1 MIDTIMDTDT
11 NQQINEFSKGM
22 VADISDALLTTSQ
35 YRMAKNLRYVTD
47 NEENTGEL
55 HMIEGGRGAGDLP
68 QGDRIIAS
76 TQIRN
81 IGVIVTKK
89 LVDAV
94 EYWRI
99 LRFDNPYENYI
110 GEKDF
115 RPIQEFKLVFQSNTP
130 LGENLSLVTRYEDD
144 ENIKLYMTDGEHQ
157 LMVFNLAKFHEQDG
171 GDLDDINSVVAYP
184 SVLFKKPVFCG
195 LINGTLR
202 AGLIEYSYQFYTKYG
217 HQSQIS
223 PSTKLI
229 PLYRGPLNLQ
239 NTTYVDGYEQ
249 ELITDKGIR
258 IRIDKPADI
267 ESGSFT
273 HIKVFR
279 ITYIENGQLPMIEVI
294 HDRKME
300 WDNNDRIYID
310 DTGQKALEVF
320 SLEEYNSMTGIHI
333 IPKVIES
340 KGDCLFASNI
350 REQEDFVDEEIKDW
364 DAHVNVTYELVTQSG
379 LVGDITSEKKITL
392 EGVDD
397 TDAISFD
404 SISLTNGDTIS
415 FADYVDTAAV
425 SNVPNYKNPAV
436 SYALKSLKR
445 DEKYRYG
452 IILYDKD
459 GNASPVK
466 HIADI
471 DTPTIADDSPYV
483 VDDNKLIARP
493 MGVKFTVS
501 NIPEAVVAYEIVRCG
516 RTINDIKNI
525 SQGVISRPIKRLS
538 DSRRAPH
545 AYTPSGFL
553 TTNAVWSGM
562 YVYGSQK
569 DDDNNYGYQAT
580 NFSIAAQDQEYA
592 APGENNF
599 SLFQFVSPEVC
610 YTKDTFQDMINNRDL
625 KLVPEIRLNPSYTL
639 FDNKYIFSEFPW
651 ALDLD
656 LENLDLSVYTNT
668 IYTGPNFIN
677 DSIEDTGNT
686 YLNKWLMLSNDNRTA
701 IPICMMY
708 GLFLMNNATT
718 IQYYSEFEDDRP
730 SHGNDT
736 FSQNFKDRYANNY
749 TYIKLYH
756 AEQNDLSQDIQ
767 IEDIKMAEDMRWSD
781 FASSTVNNGKPVYSI
796 TYSDTLTQVGNDNY
810 CNYVVGG
817 MYGVPYK
824 GGNNHI
830 AWEFQETVD
839 DDNHNYINDGDSIMG
854 TVVGPGGRCA
864 VLSLSSDHSL
874 IPLTP
879 PPAVNDTRCL
889 ETYLCN
895 LQQNVIPYGGDT
907 DTAIAASSYNSYGD
921 YFVKEG
927 DEQISYVFDGDCF
940 IQPFEYISQHKCYTS
955 QISDLRTACIAYS
968 IPVETNINL
977 AYTYGYELSKNM
989 SRSSGDIT
997 NLQIEADNVFNKFTQ
1012 SRDLY
1017 LYNSVYSVN
1026 NNVEIHAAELDEDNK
1041 DELSTDYRTY
1051 HSNKKENNE
1060 RIDSWLKFMPA
1071 SYLDVDTRY
1080 GGITGLRKFHNDLI
1094 FWQEEATG
1102 KFSVEERTTLTDES
1116 NMPLILGSG
1125 GVLSRYDYL
1134 ATSNG
1139 MHKDEF
1145 CDAQSDSTL
1154 YWWDHNKHELLAY
1167 GGGLEVVPFSK
1178 TKLIQNMLNDSF
1190 NKKQLSDKPK
1200 LAFDKR
1206 YNELL
1211 AHVDQDRTIV
1221 YSEVQQAFQSVYD
1234 IKLSYAIQF
1243 ADRLYLTNNSTVYEW
1258 NQIDGAP
1265 KGFRN
1270 ELYPYLKYIVN
1281 QNSTYTKV
1289 FDNQEFGG
1297 RIYGGDDLDMIDLT
1311 FTTPLKQESHLNG
1324 REINNREYNFRY
1336 AIPRHEDSPY
1346 GDRMRGKTMQCEL
1359 ESNSNDYDFSLQWI
1373 KTKFRI
1379 SWS

>member
-1 MIDTIMDTDT
+1 MDTDT

-22 VADISDALLTTSQ
+22 VADISDALLGVDQ

-55 HMIEGGRGAGDLP
+55 HMIEGSRGAGDLP

-115 RPIQEFKLVFQSNTP
+115 RPIEEFKLVFQSNTP

-249 ELITDKGIR
+249 EIITDKGIR
-258 IRIDKPADI
+258 IRIDKPVDI

-300 WDNNDRIYID
+300 WDDNNQIYID

-350 REQEDFVDEEIKDW
+350 REQEVFVDEEIKDW
-364 DAHVNVTYELVTQSG
+364 DAHANVTYELVTQLG
-379 LVGDITSEKKITL
+379 IIGDITSEKKITL

-397 TDAISFD
+397 TISFD

-415 FADYVDTAAV
+415 FADYVDTETV

-436 SYALKSLKR
+436 SYTLKSLKR

-471 DTPTIADDSPYV
+471 DTPTIADNSPYV
-483 VDDNKLIARP
+483 IDDNKLIARP

-525 SQGVISRPIKRLS
+525 SQGVIASPVKRLR
-538 DSRRAPH
+538 DARKKEP
-545 AYTPSGFL
+545 YTPSGFL
-553 TTNAVWSGM
+553 TTGNVWMGM
-562 YVYGSQK
+562 YQDTSAE
-569 DDDNNYGYQAT
+569 DEDNNYGYAAT
-580 NFSIAAQDQEYA
+580 NYQWAIGDIGAK
-592 APGENNF
+592 GEDNNH
-599 SLFQFVSPEVC
+599 LYQFVSPEVC
-610 YTKDTFQDMINNRDL
+610 YTKDTFGDMINHRDL
-625 KLVPEIRLNPSYTL
+625 KLAPVVKLNTDYGEPVEDDYNTGSSGHTV
-639 FDNKYIFSEFPW
+639 FISDNDVESTYNLIKS
-651 ALDLD
+651 DL
-656 LENLDLSVYTNT
+656 
-668 IYTGPNFIN
+668 
-677 DSIEDTGNT
+677 
-686 YLNKWLMLSNDNRTA
+686 KWLRLSNEDKFQ
-701 IPICMMY
+701 IPVTGR
-708 GLFLMNNATT
+708 GLFLMNNLTT
-718 IQYYSEFEDDRP
+718 IQYYNDHDADSRPPHGTNTFSDIRTNFED
-730 SHGNDT
+730 
-736 FSQNFKDRYANNY
+736 NY
-749 TYIKLYH
+749 LYIKLYTYN
-756 AEQNDLSQDIQ
+756 AALSSSESQPLP
-767 IEDIKMAEDMRWSD
+767 IEDIKTAEDMRWNE
-781 FASSTVNNGKPVYSI
+781 FVNSTTIDGKTSYAT
-796 TYSDTLTQVGNDNY
+796 TYQDKLTQVGNDNY

-817 MYGVPYK
+817 MYGVPYT
-824 GGNNHI
+824 GGDAYI
-830 AWEFQETVD
+830 AWQYQTDTSSES
-839 DDNHNYINDGDSIMG
+839 HNYLNDGDSIMG
-854 TVVGPGGRCA
+854 TVIGPGGRCA
-864 VLSLSSDHSL
+864 VLNLENTQTRSETVHNP
-874 IPLTP
+874 IFGGQRPEQAGVTP
-879 PPAVNDTRCL
+879 NYL
-889 ETYLCN
+889 ETCLCN
-895 LQQNVIPYGGDT
+895 LQQNVIPYGGNT
-907 DTAIAASSYNSYGD
+907 DVAISTSSYNSYGD

-927 DEQISYVFDGDCF
+927 SVQTSYVFDGDCY
-940 IQPFEYISQHKCYTS
+940 IQPFEYISQHKCYTA
-955 QISDLRTACIAYS
+955 QLSDLRTICIAYA

-977 AYTYGYELSKNM
+977 AYTYGYELSKNI
-989 SRSSGDIT
+989 SRSSGNIT
-997 NLQIEADNVFNKFTQ
+997 NLQVEADNVFNKFTQ

-1041 DELSTDYRTY
+1041 DELNTDYRTY

-1071 SYLDVDTRY
+1071 NYLDVDTRY

-1167 GGGLEVVPFSK
+1167 GSGLEVVPFSK

-1221 YSEVQQAFQSVYD
+1221 YSEIQQAFQAVYD

-1243 ADRLYLTNNSTVYEW
+1243 AGRLYLTNNGTVYEW

-1311 FTTPLKQESHLNG
+1311 FATPLKQESHLNG

-1359 ESNSNDYDFSLQWI
+1359 KSSSNDYDFSLQWI